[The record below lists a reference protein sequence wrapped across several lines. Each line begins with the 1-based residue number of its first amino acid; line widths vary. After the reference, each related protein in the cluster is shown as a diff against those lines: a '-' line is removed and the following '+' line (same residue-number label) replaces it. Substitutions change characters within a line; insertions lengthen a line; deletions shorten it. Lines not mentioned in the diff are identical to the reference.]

1 MNAIF
6 PEEGMLLFH
15 RVSLEMA
22 YADNFLANRNRSN
35 PPVREIMELDGDDDE
50 MVDGNQA
57 NLATVTVLQRWGC

>member
-1 MNAIF
+1 
-6 PEEGMLLFH
+6 MLLFH

-35 PPVREIMELDGDDDE
+35 PPVREIMELDDDDDE

-57 NLATVTVLQRWGC
+57 NLATG